1 MHTGFTG
8 TSIAV
13 DPGRGWWVCLLT
25 NAIHLGRDRAEVGD
39 LRTAVHRLAVP
50 VLRGSSG
57 TYP

>member
-1 MHTGFTG
+1 
-8 TSIAV
+8 
-13 DPGRGWWVCLLT
+13 VCLLT
-25 NAIHLGRDRAEVGD
+25 NAIHLGRDRTKVGD